1 MNNYKSQAIATFQP
15 HPVRVAMEKTLDTQS
30 ESHPIRQEVRKLCGT
45 YNLSATFSE
54 DTGTLSTLK
63 TPGLIAVQCIL
74 SKDGRPVGIGH
85 GSSIIS
91 RINSGIERIIF
102 SCLNGALMSAA
113 NSACK
118 SLDILRLENVYEG
131 AGVER
136 DDSINDREKSYL
148 PELVHTDITDEDEK
162 SRWESQVDGLTRSE
176 ASEAIQSLRR

>member
-1 MNNYKSQAIATFQP
+1 
-15 HPVRVAMEKTLDTQS
+15 MEKTLDTQS

-91 RINSGIERIIF
+91 RINSGIERSIF
-102 SCLNGALMSAA
+102 SCINGSLMSAA
-113 NSACK
+113 NSAC
-118 SLDILRLENVYEG
+118 SLDILRLENVYES
-131 AGVER
+131 AGIER
-136 DDSINDREKSYL
+136 DDSITDRQKSYL
-148 PELVHTDITDEDEK
+148 LELVHTNLTDEEEK
-162 SRWESQVDGLTRSE
+162 SRWESQVDGLTKGE
-176 ASEAIQSLRR
+176 ASEAIKSLRR